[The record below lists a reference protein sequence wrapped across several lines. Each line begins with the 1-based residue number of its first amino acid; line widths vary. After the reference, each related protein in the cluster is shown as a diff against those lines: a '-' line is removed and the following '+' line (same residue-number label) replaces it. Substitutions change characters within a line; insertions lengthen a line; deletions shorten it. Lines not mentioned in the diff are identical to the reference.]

1 MFDHSQI
8 AVVNGS
14 LAISDLSVDL
24 VFLDEFET
32 NIPIKGNF
40 HGRRVILHSS
50 YWQGKECLCIARI
63 SLKAFLIH
71 GDCVCVCVC
80 TYICIYVIYICNIY
94 ILEFSMQLV
103 CSI

>member
-40 HGRRVILHSS
+40 QGRRVIFHSG
-50 YWQGKECLCIARI
+50 YWQGEECLCIARI
-63 SLKAFLIH
+63 SQAAFLIH
-71 GDCVCVCVC
+71 GECVCVYVY
-80 TYICIYVIYICNIY
+80 THIYLY

-103 CSI
+103 SSTI